1 MAGQQKNAQ
10 DQDLNQLRK
19 VRREKLAELQERGED
34 PFLITKYDVTH
45 HSQEIKDHFE
55 ELENKEVSVAG
66 RIMQK
71 RVMGKASF
79 CNIQDLEGNIQ
90 SYVARDNIGE
100 DHYKDFKKFDIGD
113 IVGIRGTVFQ
123 DKDRRDLDSRRKCT
137 AAFKESAGASGEI
150 PRTDRYRYKIQ
161 TEICGSD
168 HEPRGKR
175 YIYQTF

>member
-19 VRREKLAELQERGED
+19 VRREKLAELQARGED

-71 RVMGKASF
+71 RVMGKASSATF
-79 CNIQDLEGNIQ
+79 RIW
-90 SYVARDNIGE
+90 
-100 DHYKDFKKFDIGD
+100 
-113 IVGIRGTVFQ
+113 
-123 DKDRRDLDSRRKCT
+123 
-137 AAFKESAGASGEI
+137 KETSSLTLRETI
-150 PRTDRYRYKIQ
+150 SVKTTIKILRSL
-161 TEICGSD
+161 ISV
-168 HEPRGKR
+168 
-175 YIYQTF
+175 IS